1 MESVGRLQMYRNIII
16 TAAAAA
22 NTTMGR
28 PTTPS
33 EAAPAYDELN
43 FDHEQHPVNAFPPS
57 GSTSAYAAVPQSE
70 PDIELAHSH
79 TAPTP
84 SNPPNPYA
92 PHTHCE
98 TCDTLT
104 SAREVRANERHCC
117 MWVSV
122 VFMTI
127 SVSLLLLGIV
137 AVDAKFKHQKD

>member
-1 MESVGRLQMYRNIII
+1 MESVGRLQMYRNVII
-16 TAAAAA
+16 AAATH
-22 NTTMGR
+22 TTMGH
-28 PTTPS
+28 PATPS

-43 FDHEQHPVNAFPPS
+43 FDDEHPVNAHPPS
-57 GSTSAYAAVPQSE
+57 GSISAYATVPQNE
-70 PDIELAHSH
+70 PDIEMAHNH

-84 SNPPNPYA
+84 SNPPNPFA

-98 TCDTLT
+98 TCDALT

-127 SVSLLLLGIV
+127 SVALLLLGIV
-137 AVDAKFKHQKD
+137 AIDAKFKHHKD